1 MLKKNNRIIIGVD
14 HGYGYTKTVE
24 TIMKSGVEELPIEPP
39 FNEDI
44 LIYNGDIY
52 AVGQVRTE
60 QPAEK
65 TQTIDYYILTL
76 AAIAKVLKS
85 HNLKRANDLIIAVGL
100 PYSFMSKQADGFKK
114 YLGKNKNVE
123 FKYEGKKYFL
133 GIKEVKVF
141 PQGFPMIAT
150 ELGNTGED
158 ELSVVDIGSRTI
170 DVLTFLHGKP
180 LYDKCFSID
189 RKGTLDC
196 IEVIRKYYLA
206 EFQENVDEEI
216 IQNIFQNK
224 KVALPEQNV
233 KFIKKLVKIYINDVM
248 KQLEAK
254 GINYNVVY
262 CGGGASVLK
271 NYGKEIDPSSVIK
284 DDIYGNARGYETLAF
299 NIIKN

>member
-44 LIYNGDIY
+44 LIYNRDIY
-52 AVGQVRTE
+52 TVGQVRTE

-150 ELGNTGED
+150 ELGNTGKD

-254 GINYNVVY
+254 GIKYNVVY

>member
-1 MLKKNNRIIIGVD
+1 MLKKNNKIIIGVD
-14 HGYGYTKTVE
+14 HGYGYTKTAE
-24 TIMKSGVEELPIEPP
+24 TIMKSGIEELPIEPP

-52 AVGQVRTE
+52 TVGQVRTE

-65 TQTIDYYILTL
+65 TQTNDYYILTL
-76 AAIAKVLKS
+76 AAIAKVLRN

-100 PYSFMSKQADGFKK
+100 PYSFMSKQADGFKR
-114 YLGKNKNVE
+114 YLRKNKNVE
-123 FKYEGKKYFL
+123 FKYEGKKYYL

-141 PQGFPMIAT
+141 PQGFPMIAA
-150 ELGNTGED
+150 ELGDAKKD

-196 IEVIRKYYLA
+196 IEAIRKYYLA
-206 EFQENVDEEI
+206 QFQENADEEM
-216 IQNIFQNK
+216 IQEIFQNK
-224 KVALPEQNV
+224 EVSLPNENV
-233 KFIKKLVKIYINDVM
+233 KFIKKFIERYINGVM

-254 GINYNVVY
+254 EIKYNVVY

-271 NYGKEIDPSSVIK
+271 NYGKEINASSVIK
-284 DDIYGNARGYETLAF
+284 DDIYGNAKGYEMLAY
-299 NIIKN
+299 NTIKN

>member
-52 AVGQVRTE
+52 TVGQVRTE

-150 ELGNTGED
+150 ELGNTGKD

>member
-1 MLKKNNRIIIGVD
+1 MLKKNNKIIIGVD
-14 HGYGYTKTVE
+14 HGYGYTKTAE
-24 TIMKSGVEELPIEPP
+24 TIMKSGIEELPIEPP

-52 AVGQVRTE
+52 TVGQVRTE

-65 TQTIDYYILTL
+65 TQTNDYYILTL
-76 AAIAKVLKS
+76 AAIAKVLEA

-100 PYSFMSKQADGFKK
+100 PYSFMSKQADGFKR

-123 FKYEGKKYFL
+123 FKYEGKKYYL

-150 ELGNTGED
+150 ELGDAKKD

-196 IEVIRKYYLA
+196 IEAIRKYYLA
-206 EFQENVDEEI
+206 QFQENADEEM
-216 IQNIFQNK
+216 IQEIFQNK
-224 KVALPEQNV
+224 EVSLPNENV
-233 KFIKKLVKIYINDVM
+233 KFIKKFVERYINGVM

-254 GINYNVVY
+254 EIKYNVVY

-271 NYGKEIDPSSVIK
+271 NYGKEIDASSVIK
-284 DDIYGNARGYETLAF
+284 DDIYGNAKGYEMLAY
-299 NIIKN
+299 NTIKN

>member
-1 MLKKNNRIIIGVD
+1 MLKKNNKIIIGVD
-14 HGYGYTKTVE
+14 HGYGYTKTAE
-24 TIMKSGVEELPIEPP
+24 NIMKSGIEEMPIEPP

-44 LIYNGDIY
+44 LMYNDNIYT
-52 AVGQVRTE
+52 VGQIRTE

-65 TQTIDYYILTL
+65 TQTNDYYILTL
-76 AAIAKVLKS
+76 AAIAKVLKAN
-85 HNLKRANDLIIAVGL
+85 NLRRANDLIIAVGL
-100 PYSFMSKQADGFKK
+100 PYSFMAKQADDFKK
-114 YLGKNKNVE
+114 YLGKNKSVE
-123 FKYEGKKYFL
+123 FKYEGKRYYL

-150 ELGNTGED
+150 ELGETNKE

-196 IEVIRKYYLA
+196 IEAIRKYYLA
-206 EFQENVDEEI
+206 QFQENVDEEM
-216 IQNIFQNK
+216 IQRIFQDKEVSLSNEK
-224 KVALPEQNV
+224 V
-233 KFIKKLVKIYINDVM
+233 KFIKKFVERYINGVM

-254 GINYNVVY
+254 EIKYNVIY

-271 NYGKEIDPSSVIK
+271 NYGKEIDTSSVIK
-284 DDIYGNARGYETLAF
+284 DDIYGNAKGYEMLAY
-299 NIIKN
+299 NTIKN